1 MEQQKKVWQ
10 RLDAKGCITIATEIN
25 ELFADGWEISLSPK
39 IKEFPSFLNGVRMT
53 FIRQD
58 EEAVDEVVAEKAAVV
73 AKEATET
80 AVQAASELGVD
91 LSRVEGTGKDGKVTK
106 PDVVAFSEANA

>member
-1 MEQQKKVWQ
+1 MEQQKKVWN

-25 ELFADGWEISLSPK
+25 ELFADGWEISLSSN

-58 EEAVDEVVAEKAAVV
+58 EEAVAEEATVE
-73 AKEATET
+73 AKDATET

-91 LSRVEGTGKDGKVTK
+91 LSKVVGTGKDGKITK